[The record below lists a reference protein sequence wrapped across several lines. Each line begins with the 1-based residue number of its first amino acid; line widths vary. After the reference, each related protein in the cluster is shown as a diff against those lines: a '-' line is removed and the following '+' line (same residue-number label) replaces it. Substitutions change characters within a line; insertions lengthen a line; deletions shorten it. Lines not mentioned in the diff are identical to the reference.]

1 MKKSGKEFKKVAL
14 QAALKGGEVLV
25 KNFGR
30 PGKVS
35 YKGEINLVTE
45 VDRLSEKAIVGHLHQ
60 NFKDHAI
67 ITEEVHSVRQ
77 DSEFCWYVDPLDGTT
92 NYSHSFPV
100 FCVSIGLAWREKLV
114 LGVVYQPLLN

>member
-1 MKKSGKEFKKVAL
+1 MKKSGKEFKKAAVE
-14 QAALKGGEVLV
+14 AALKGGEVLV
-25 KNFGR
+25 KDFGR

-45 VDRLSEKAIVGHLHQ
+45 VDHLSEKVIVGHLHK

-77 DSEFCWYVDPLDGTT
+77 DSEFLWYVDPLDGTT

-100 FCVSIGLAWREKLV
+100 FCISIGLLWKRGII
-114 LGVVYQPLLN
+114 LG